1 MEMMQ
6 RKKEN
11 VELAKQSLLE
21 VQAQRLKDREVQ
33 IAENQRKLPKSNLV
47 PL

>member
-1 MEMMQ
+1 MMQ